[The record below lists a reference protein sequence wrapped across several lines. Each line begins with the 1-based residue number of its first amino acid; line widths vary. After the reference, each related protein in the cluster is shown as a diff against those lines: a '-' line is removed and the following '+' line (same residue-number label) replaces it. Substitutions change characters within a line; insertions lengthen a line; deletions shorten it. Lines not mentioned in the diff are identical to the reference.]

1 MKRKLVKKMTKATTR
16 KLEDL
21 SRDFTCLKYVNNHFH
36 KVGYQIDAQLYW
48 LKAPPNW
55 HLFEISFK
63 SE

>member
-1 MKRKLVKKMTKATTR
+1 MTKATTR